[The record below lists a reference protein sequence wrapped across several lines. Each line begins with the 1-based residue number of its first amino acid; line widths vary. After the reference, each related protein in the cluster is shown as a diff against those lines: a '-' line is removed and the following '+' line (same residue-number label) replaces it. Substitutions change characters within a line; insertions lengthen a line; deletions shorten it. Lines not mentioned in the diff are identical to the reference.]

1 MNHIPFLLRIL
12 ALYFCFSTLHAQK
25 PLIMIP
31 EKPLQGD
38 SITIFFH
45 AERGNAV
52 LSNINGD
59 VYIHSGV
66 ITQKSPTNTS
76 WQHVRG
82 EWGKPNGE
90 FRMTKEAENVY
101 SFRMHPK
108 SFYGIESD
116 ETILRLAF
124 VFRNADGSKAG
135 KDADGKDFYLDY
147 PGSDSVKSIGE
158 VIMESLS
165 KGKAPDSASLFC
177 RGFYQDSLGLLLYVG
192 NGKVSIERFG
202 NHVIRVSYDTIE
214 FPAIRNPEAIIASK
228 TKSEF
233 LTVDAVD
240 YFQFITTDKT
250 FNILVQKQPF
260 AISIF
265 RDSMLVYKEEQGL
278 MFKEHARGLS
288 FSLRNSEAIFGG
300 GSRALPVN
308 RRGHRFPLYN
318 TAVYG
323 YGNQT
328 DQLNVSIPFFLSSSR
343 YGVLIDSP
351 IAGAVDCGVSEK
363 NVMKIAQTHGSLSY
377 FLIIDSTFDGIMSH
391 YAMLTGK
398 QPLPPLWS
406 LGYIQSRYGYKSQQ
420 EVMNIVS
427 AFDSLNIPLDAIV
440 LDLYWFGDKAKMGS
454 FAWDTS
460 QFPDPLGMMRS
471 LKKRHIHTILITEP
485 YFTKESKHYAAAENA
500 GLFTKQISGSTYLL
514 NDFWAGKAS
523 LLDLTNPKAMSWM
536 SGLYSD
542 HIKSGVSGWW
552 LDLGEPEMHPMDM
565 RHAGG
570 STFDVHNSY
579 SMHWMSALQQ
589 AHQQYAPKERLF
601 NLIRSGGPGMQRY
614 STFPWSGD
622 VQRSSSGLQAQIP
635 IMLGMGM
642 SGVGY
647 MHSDLGGFTG
657 GAKNERLYTRW
668 MQFGAFTPIMRA
680 HGEGVPPEPIYYSD
694 SVRNIVKYFI
704 QLRMQFLPYNYT
716 LAYHNAIKGTP
727 LARPIFWNG
736 PISNELISVNDE
748 YLWGNDLVIA
758 PIMHPDSLSR
768 KVILPPGTWFD
779 FWSNY
784 SIPGYSNFS
793 MPSALTVMPIF
804 ARGGSIIPLTFP
816 MNNTATYKGDSL
828 LLLCFRDS
836 SINSVERDLY
846 MDDGLSSTSL
856 NDEHYRLFKLSMKE
870 DKSRSTI
877 TFSMN
882 TVAGKGYS
890 GEPQSRIM
898 ILKWIDVPEPSALT
912 LDGKNIPLA
921 KDELTFYQSKMPIA
935 WFKQSK
941 DAQLP
946 QEVHIRMI
954 GAKVESGTLVMQ
966 YGKKSKK

>member
-1 MNHIPFLLRIL
+1 MKYFSITLRFLTM
-12 ALYFCFSTLHAQK
+12 FFVFSAIHAQK

-31 EKPLQGD
+31 EKPMQND
-38 SITIFFH
+38 SITVFFH
-45 AERGNAV
+45 ADRGNRV
-52 LSNINGD
+52 LNNLNGD

-82 EWGKPNGE
+82 DWGKPIADFKMN
-90 FRMTKEAENVY
+90 KEAENVY
-101 SFRMHPK
+101 SFRMHPA
-108 SFYGIESD
+108 SFYGIEKD

-135 KDADGKDFYLDY
+135 KDADDKDYYLDY
-147 PGSDSVKSIGE
+147 PGSDSVKSISD

-165 KGKAPDSASLFC
+165 KGKGPDPSTLFC

-214 FPAIRNPEAIIASK
+214 FPPIRNPEAIIAKK
-228 TKSEF
+228 TPSEF

-240 YFQFITTDKT
+240 YFQFISQDKT

-260 AISIF
+260 ALSIF
-265 RDSMLVYKEEQGL
+265 QDSILVFKEEQGL

-308 RRGHRFPLYN
+308 RRGQRFPLYN

-351 IAGAVDCGVSEK
+351 IAGAADCGVTEK

-377 FLIIDSTFDGIMSH
+377 FLIIDSTFDGIMNH
-391 YAMLTGK
+391 YTQLTGK

-420 EVMNIVS
+420 EVMNIVN

-454 FAWDTS
+454 FAWDTR

-471 LKKRHIHTILITEP
+471 LKKKHVHTVLITEP
-485 YFTKESKHYAAAENA
+485 YFTVESQQYSVADNA
-500 GLFTKQISGSTYLL
+500 GLFTKHASGSTYVLH
-514 NDFWAGKAS
+514 DFWAGKAS
-523 LLDLTNPKAMSWM
+523 LLDLTNPKAKSWM
-536 SGLYSD
+536 SDLYSG

-552 LDLGEPEMHPMDM
+552 LDLGEPEMHPKDM
-565 RHAGG
+565 HHAGG
-570 STFDVHNSY
+570 TTFDIHNTY
-579 SMHWMSALQQ
+579 SIHWMDALLQ
-589 AHQQYAPKERLF
+589 AHQQYAPNERLF
-601 NLIRSGGPGMQRY
+601 NLIRSGGPGMQRF

-622 VQRSSSGLQAQIP
+622 VQRSPSGLQAQIP
-635 IMLGMGM
+635 IMLGMSM

-727 LARPIFWNG
+727 LAKPIFWNG
-736 PISNELISVNDE
+736 PISSEFISVDDE

-784 SIPGYSNFS
+784 RIPGYSNFS
-793 MPSALTVMPIF
+793 MPSSLTVMPIF
-804 ARGGSIIPLTFP
+804 VRGGSIIPLTFP
-816 MNNTATYKGDSL
+816 MEHTATYNGDSL

-836 SINSVERDLY
+836 SINSIERDLY

-856 NDEHYRLFKLSMKE
+856 KDEHYRLFKLSMKE
-870 DKSRSTI
+870 DKLLSTI
-877 TFSMN
+877 EFSMN
-882 TVAGKGYS
+882 TVAGKGYAS
-890 GEPQSRIM
+890 ESQSRIM
-898 ILKWIDVPEPSALT
+898 ILKWIDVPKPTKLSLE
-912 LDGKNIPLA
+912 GKNIPLA
-921 KDELTFYQSKMPIA
+921 KDEQTFYQSAMPIA
-935 WFKQSK
+935 WYKQSNNP
-941 DAQLP
+941 QLP
-946 QEVHIRMI
+946 HEVHIRMI
-954 GAKVESGTLVMQ
+954 GKKEKSGTVLME